1 MPTIDKKKL
10 HHLLALIRRLSYVW
24 LLTLCLFFGVVSLFA
39 LRHNNQ
45 TMIGLKQAVFTA
57 DEKDGDVEG
66 ALKRL
71 REYVYSH
78 MNTNLASG
86 PNAVRP
92 PIQLK
97 YRYDRL
103 VAAEKARVADPGA
116 LYTDAQKDCERR
128 FPSGISGSN
137 RLPCI
142 QQYIDSHPTV
152 TPQPISDDLYKFDF
166 VSPSW
171 SPDLAG
177 FSLVAMVL
185 CFVLFAVRYVSER
198 IIRTELHKN
207 S

>member
-1 MPTIDKKKL
+1 MNKKKL
-10 HHLLALIRRLSYVW
+10 HHILTLIRRLSYVW
-24 LLTLCLFFGVVSLFA
+24 LLGLGLFFAVVALFA

-66 ALKRL
+66 ALKNL
-71 REYVYSH
+71 RVYVYSH

-97 YRYDRL
+97 YRYERL

-128 FPSGISGSN
+128 IPAGLSGSN
-137 RLPCI
+137 RLVCI
-142 QQYIDSHPTV
+142 QQYIDSHPASA
-152 TPQPISDDLYKFDF
+152 PAAIRDDLYKFDF

-177 FSLVAMVL
+177 WSMVAMAG
-185 CFVLFAVRYVSER
+185 CFVLFFIRYISEWL
-198 IIRTELHKN
+198 IRTELHKN